1 MDIDSIAATI
11 HLLEDI
17 IVKGLRQITLRSGD
31 IKTFRVHQSWL
42 QAHWQ
47 GKITD
52 LSQAYNQ
59 LLVSLKGRWAA
70 VISVSIQTHAGPNSS
85 YKCPCRLAL
94 EDL

>member
-11 HLLEDI
+11 RLLEDI

-52 LSQAYNQ
+52 LSQAYKQ

-70 VISVSIQTHAGPNSS
+70 VISVFDPNSGRAKFFLQVS
-85 YKCPCRLAL
+85 LPFGAR
-94 EDL
+94 